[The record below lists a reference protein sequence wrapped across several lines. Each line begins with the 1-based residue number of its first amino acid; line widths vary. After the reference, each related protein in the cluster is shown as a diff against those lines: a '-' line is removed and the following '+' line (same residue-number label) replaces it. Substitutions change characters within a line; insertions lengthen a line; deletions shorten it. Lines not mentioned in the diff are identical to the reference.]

1 MRKLI
6 LFLLLI
12 AFNFSYSQVD
22 RSLPESGPAPKI
34 NFSKPYMKVLSNGL
48 TLMVVENHKL
58 PRVSVSLIIDNPP
71 ILEKG
76 LSGISTLTGSLM
88 GLGNKY
94 KAMDSCN
101 EEIDVMGASMS
112 ISSKSGWAS
121 CLSRRLQTTSV
132 MFSISYLYKLFMI

>member
-1 MRKLI
+1 MRKFI

-94 KAMDSCN
+94 QGKD
-101 EEIDVMGASMS
+101 
-112 ISSKSGWAS
+112 
-121 CLSRRLQTTSV
+121 LSL
-132 MFSISYLYKLFMI
+132 IHI